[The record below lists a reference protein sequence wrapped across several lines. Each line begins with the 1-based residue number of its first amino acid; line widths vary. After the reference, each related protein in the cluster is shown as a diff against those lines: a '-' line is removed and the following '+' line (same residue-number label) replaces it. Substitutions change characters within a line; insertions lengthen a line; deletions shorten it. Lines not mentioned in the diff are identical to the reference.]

1 MKDERWTS
9 VRLEAFDD
17 ELKPTYPEFMSESDV
32 KALVEEYTEKGML
45 DELYQEYRNLPM
57 SSQTAVFRR
66 FYIYVAED
74 LIHQQLWVDLLKKKI
89 PAFVICD
96 PAREIHRNNCFS
108 AAVGCALDLRVGT
121 FYVERTFNERVLP
134 EELIERCFD
143 MADELRTPVVYV
155 EENGL
160 NQWMTTVVKSI
171 MFKRK
176 RLYDVR
182 PLKAIGD
189 KMDRIRLL
197 GPLVN
202 SGMIHFNKGECSGLI
217 GMLQSFPKGA
227 YVDLPDALAHINTV
241 LRDTT
246 GWSYLEMDGES
257 LEKSRVIGEDES
269 LS

>member
-1 MKDERWTS
+1 M
-9 VRLEAFDD
+9 
-17 ELKPTYPEFMSESDV
+17 
-32 KALVEEYTEKGML
+32 
-45 DELYQEYRNLPM
+45 
-57 SSQTAVFRR
+57 
-66 FYIYVAED
+66 
-74 LIHQQLWVDLLKKKI
+74 
-89 PAFVICD
+89 
-96 PAREIHRNNCFS
+96 
-108 AAVGCALDLRVGT
+108 
-121 FYVERTFNERVLP
+121 ERTFNEGVLP

-143 MADELRTPVVYV
+143 MADKLRTPVVYV

-171 MFKRK
+171 MFKKK

-257 LEKSRVIGEDES
+257 LEKSRVIGEDEGEEREDLEVSS
-269 LS
+269 LLYA